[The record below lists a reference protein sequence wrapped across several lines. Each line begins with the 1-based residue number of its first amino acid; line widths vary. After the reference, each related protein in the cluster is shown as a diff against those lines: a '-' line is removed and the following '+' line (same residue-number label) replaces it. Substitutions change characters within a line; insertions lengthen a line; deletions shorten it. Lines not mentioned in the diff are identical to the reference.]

1 VLAINNDNARSYTFQ
16 NSNKYMVL
24 SQVIQ
29 GTSEVNRHETM
40 SDKGTVRTVSLILE
54 TD

>member
-1 VLAINNDNARSYTFQ
+1 
-16 NSNKYMVL
+16 MVL

-29 GTSEVNRHETM
+29 GTSEVNKHETM
-40 SDKGTVRTVSLILE
+40 SDKGTVRTLSLILE